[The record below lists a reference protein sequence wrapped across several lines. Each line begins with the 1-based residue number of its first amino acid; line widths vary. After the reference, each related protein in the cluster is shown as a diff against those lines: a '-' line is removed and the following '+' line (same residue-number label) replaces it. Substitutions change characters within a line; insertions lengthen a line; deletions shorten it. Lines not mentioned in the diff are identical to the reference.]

1 MARSGLFAAANPTA
15 IPRPELTARGL
26 DPTLSDMKLNVSEAA
41 NLLQVSERTIRRW
54 IDILGLPCRQ
64 GSEGPEFHRNELIE
78 WADAHS
84 FHLAKEVPGEKDA
97 APPSIQQALLQGG
110 IHHKVLGS
118 SVEECLEQVSQ
129 LLLLPDPIDRVFFHH
144 VLLAREDLASTGIG
158 EGIAIPHVRAPLVLH
173 VEAPTLGLFFLET
186 PVDWGAI
193 DNQPVDT
200 LFALVSPGVRR
211 HLGLLSRISF
221 AVRDPDFRALLQR
234 RASSQTL
241 LDAAK
246 AIDAKLA

>member
-1 MARSGLFAAANPTA
+1 
-15 IPRPELTARGL
+15 
-26 DPTLSDMKLNVSEAA
+26 MKLNVSEAA

-54 IDILGLPCRQ
+54 IDILGLPATE
-64 GSEGPEFHRNELIE
+64 GEDGPEFHRRELIE

-97 APPSIQQALLQGG
+97 TPPSIQEALEQGG
-110 IHHKVLGS
+110 IHHQVPGK
-118 SVEECLEQVSQ
+118 SVEECLEQVSR
-129 LLLLPDPIDRVFFHH
+129 LLHLPDPIDRVFFHH

-173 VEAPTLGLFFLET
+173 VDVPTLGLFFLES

-193 DNQPVDT
+193 DNKPVEI
-200 LFALVSPGVRR
+200 LFALVSPGVRQ

-221 AVRDPDFRALLQR
+221 AVRDPEFHNLLKERASGQALLE
-234 RASSQTL
+234 
-241 LDAAK
+241 AAGS
-246 AIDAKLA
+246 IDQKLAQR

>member
-1 MARSGLFAAANPTA
+1 
-15 IPRPELTARGL
+15 
-26 DPTLSDMKLNVSEAA
+26 MKLNVSEAA

-54 IDILGLPCRQ
+54 IDILGLPCTE
-64 GSEGPEFHRNELIE
+64 GSKGPEFQRTELID

-97 APPSIQQALLQGG
+97 APPSIHQALSQGG
-110 IHHKVLGS
+110 IRYGVPGTT
-118 SVEECLEQVSQ
+118 VEECLEQVSQ
-129 LLLLPDPIDRVFFHH
+129 LLVLPDPIDRVFFHH

-173 VEAPTLGLFFLET
+173 VETPILGLFFLET
-186 PVDWGAI
+186 PVNWAAI
-193 DNQPVDT
+193 DHQPVDT

-221 AVRDPDFRALLQR
+221 AVRDSSFRALLKN
-234 RASSQTL
+234 RASSEELFT
-241 LDAAK
+241 AAK
-246 AIDAKLA
+246 ALDEKLAQR

>member
-1 MARSGLFAAANPTA
+1 
-15 IPRPELTARGL
+15 
-26 DPTLSDMKLNVSEAA
+26 MKLNVSEAA
-41 NLLQVSERTIRRW
+41 NLLQVSERTIHRW
-54 IDILGLPCRQ
+54 IDILGLPSTP
-64 GSEGPEFHRNELIE
+64 GSKGPEFQRNELIE

-97 APPSIQQALLQGG
+97 APPSIQKALFQGG
-110 IHHKVLGS
+110 IHHKVPGI

-129 LLLLPDPIDRVFFHH
+129 LLVLPDPIDRVFFHH

-186 PVDWGAI
+186 PIDWGAI
-193 DNQPVDT
+193 DHKPVDT
-200 LFALVSPGVRR
+200 LFALVSPGVRQ

-221 AVRDPDFRALLQR
+221 AVRDPDFHSLIQNRAP
-234 RASSQTL
+234 AETL
-241 LDAAK
+241 LKAAG
-246 AIDAKLA
+246 AIDEKLVQR